1 MAKLPSFRRI
11 AADVLAKDYPDL
23 AELMIVPLNN
33 FMESVT
39 RALNKQLTF
48 SDNMDAQVITFTS
61 DGTFPV
67 KLRWDRPSKP
77 IALWIGQ
84 ITRVDGATVG
94 LSTAV
99 TLEWTYTGQ
108 IEILDTVGLT
118 SSSTDQHQV
127 TIIGAAG

>member
-1 MAKLPSFRRI
+1 
-11 AADVLAKDYPDL
+11 
-23 AELMIVPLNN
+23 
-33 FMESVT
+33 
-39 RALNKQLTF
+39 
-48 SDNMDAQVITFTS
+48 MDAQVITFTS

-127 TIIGAAG
+127 TIIGVTG